1 MLPLW
6 KRIAF
11 DRRDRRSSV
20 LSRSTFSIT
29 MQSIK
34 RAISAEDSPASFA
47 LTSFHF
53 GKPGSGK
60 KVYIQASLHADEV
73 PAMLVGQFL
82 RRELERLDQ
91 EGRITGEI
99 ILVPAANPLGLSQ
112 AIQGAPF
119 GRYDLSTGINFN
131 RAYKHVAEDLKAA
144 LAGQLGQDA
153 QANVS
158 LIREH
163 ARQSVA
169 AWSPLDNAAA
179 LKKELLAMAI
189 DADIVLDLH
198 CDNEAVMHLY
208 CGVPLA
214 DAVMPLAALLGARA
228 VLVALESGGE
238 PFDEACGR
246 LWWDLADHFGPSV
259 PIPPACVA
267 ITVELRGEND
277 VNYEYA
283 SKDAHAILQ
292 YLARQGIVAI
302 PVGPLPEPQ
311 CAPTPLEGVEPLA
324 APHSG
329 VLVFLRK
336 LGELVRAGDAVADLV
351 NPVSGK
357 VTTLHANRDG
367 VLFAS
372 TAHRHLL
379 RGMNVCKI
387 AGDTAFRAGDLLSQ

>member
-1 MLPLW
+1 MPP
-6 KRIAF
+6 
-11 DRRDRRSSV
+11 
-20 LSRSTFSIT
+20 T

-34 RAISAEDSPASFA
+34 HAISAEDSPASFA

-53 GKPGSGK
+53 GKPGTGK

-82 RRELERLDQ
+82 KRELEKLDDA
-91 EGRITGEI
+91 GSVSGEI

-119 GRYDLSTGINFN
+119 GRFDLSTGVNFN
-131 RAYKHVAEDLKAA
+131 RAYKHVAADLKTA
-144 LAGQLGQDA
+144 LAGRLGTDA
-153 QANVS
+153 AANVK
-158 LIREH
+158 LIREQ

-169 AWSPLDNAAA
+169 AWAPMDNAAA
-179 LKKELLAMAI
+179 LKKVLLGMAI

-208 CGVPLA
+208 CGEPLA
-214 DAVMPLAALLGARA
+214 ASVMPLATLLGAHA

-238 PFDEACGR
+238 PFDEACSR
-246 LWWDLADHFGPSV
+246 LWWDLAAHFGPTV
-259 PIPPACVA
+259 PIPPACAAV
-267 ITVELRGEND
+267 TVELRGEND
-277 VNYEYA
+277 VTYEYA

-292 YLARQGIVAI
+292 YLAREGVLDIAVE
-302 PVGPLPEPQ
+302 PLPAPL
-311 CAPTPLEGVEPLA
+311 CAPTPLEGVEPIA

-336 LGELVRAGDAVADLV
+336 LGEVVGAGDPVADLV

-357 VTTLHANRDG
+357 VTTLHATREG

-387 AGDTAFRAGDLLSQ
+387 AGKTAFRQGDLLGQ